1 MSKAALIE
9 QDDRWYRGEAKE
21 LTFEIVDAA
30 EVPLNVS
37 SFGLAWVL
45 EQLHNGETD
54 VLSIVSPTITVGNGD
69 GIGSKVTVPITAAA
83 TQALEPR
90 VYKQSLLRTDG
101 GQPQLLASGSA
112 MLQQGAEWDDG
123 S

>member
-21 LTFEIVDAA
+21 LTFEIVDASGD
-30 EVPLNVS
+30 PIDVS

-45 EQLHNGETD
+45 EELHDGETD
-54 VLSIVSPTITVGNGD
+54 VLSVVDAITVGDGD
-69 GIGSKVTVPITAAA
+69 GTGSKVTVPITATS

-90 VYKQSLLRTDG
+90 VYRQSLLRTDG
-101 GQPQLLASGSA
+101 GQLQLLASGSA

>member
-9 QDDRWYRGEAKE
+9 QNDRWYRGEAKE

-30 EVPLNVS
+30 GDPLDVS

-45 EQLHNGETD
+45 EELHDGETD
-54 VLSIVSPTITVGNGD
+54 VLSVVDAITVGD
-69 GIGSKVTVPITAAA
+69 GVGTKSKVTVPITAAS

-101 GQPQLLASGSA
+101 GQLQLLASGAA